1 MVIISSSFASKSMF
15 TNQMITYSAKSM
27 LNPVSGNGFHYT
39 GQCKGGVVCNVS
51 VDGGN
56 GTGGNNSV
64 ELTVL
69 ELESLRIIEQ
79 LYTSNLSG
87 KNYAAI
93 PTDFTAYLRLF
104 DVVYRAQSKY
114 AANPALAL
122 LFQIT
127 TEALTGAMNAF
138 ELNALNV
145 DLAVNNSY
153 LQGVIDEL
161 LSGIN
166 RKKVLSE
173 NTGNISMK
181 QTFELAALF
190 KYYIKIYGM
199 PAPGAGFDPV
209 KLNLVLTALE
219 NSGIAPYS

>member
-1 MVIISSSFASKSMF
+1 MVIVSSSFASKSMF

-51 VDGGN
+51 VDGTG
-56 GTGGNNSV
+56 GGNNV
-64 ELTVL
+64 QLTAL
-69 ELESLRIIEQ
+69 ELESLHIIEQ
-79 LYTSNLSG
+79 LYTSNLSS
-87 KNYAAI
+87 KNYVAI

-127 TEALTGAMNAF
+127 TEGLTGAMNAF

-145 DLAVNNSY
+145 ELAVNNSY

-166 RKKVLSE
+166 RKKVLGE
-173 NTGNISMK
+173 NTGNISMR
-181 QTFELAALF
+181 QTFELAPLF